1 MSWHCIYLLVHFS
14 IIQSKLENLTKT
26 KRIIFNMKQMWCI
39 FDKLL
44 IKCQNIYNHCNRIAV
59 RQSHTIRR
67 QSASIVWPVYKCMV
81 RTLKNQRYYLMK
93 LLIRLA
99 VARHAFIW
107 WVFFFTGIG
116 FAGVEVKLV
125 FFVRRVR
132 PTKDGQRWEPMQGKR
147 VEFLS
152 ADMEAGMAQGRSVGR
167 PDSRVGAWVTTHYCS
182 PFFPSAKSSPATC
195 IIPALM
201 FYGFLLIRSKKMHC
215 TTFVAWV

>member
-1 MSWHCIYLLVHFS
+1 
-14 IIQSKLENLTKT
+14 
-26 KRIIFNMKQMWCI
+26 MKQMWCI

-44 IKCQNIYNHCNRIAV
+44 IKCQNIYNHSNRIAV

-152 ADMEAGMAQGRSVGR
+152 ADMEAGMAQGGRSAGR
-167 PDSRVGAWVTTHYCS
+167 IRASEHGSLLTTVV
-182 PFFPSAKSSPATC
+182 PFFPLQNPPLQPAS
-195 IIPALM
+195 
-201 FYGFLLIRSKKMHC
+201 FLLSCSMASCWFVQKKMHC